1 MLYCESSETLQQVHQ
16 RSCECPLSGS
26 IQDQAGW
33 GFEQP
38 GLEGGVPVYS
48 GGLELVDLKGPFQ
61 PKLFYDFVL
70 SDDELLELAEN
81 FTKSGNS

>member
-26 IQDQAGW
+26 IQGQAGW

-48 GGLELVDLKGPFQ
+48 GGLELDDLRVPFQ
-61 PKLFYDFVL
+61 LKPLHDSIIL
-70 SDDELLELAEN
+70 
-81 FTKSGNS
+81 